1 MTTTFLHKFA
11 HHGNWNGFLDRLHT
25 HPEEALLQVSDKP
38 YLQRSDDDY
47 RAEDRFLYEVKGVAP
62 IHLVVTRQNPPVEVI
77 RMLVACSPR
86 STQLLTADIRCALHY
101 AMYTNKSAEIIR
113 ILVSAD
119 PETVSWRDFWKMN
132 ILHTIA
138 SFHCPK
144 NVLSIVLQ
152 IASSKTMN
160 HAIVCQDNQG
170 RTPLVIA
177 CEILSDISNTDFL
190 LLFQRSPKSLVHA
203 ALQTLCAAHRALFQ
217 VALAKKPV
225 PKKAITNDNPT
236 LFCNPIKTI
245 SFDHFWLWRP
255 VDHLSV
261 SRALYKSFILLGGN
275 MANIAKYPL
284 LHACINYDN
293 SSDTLLFPCFLSLNP
308 YYACQL
314 HDHSLPIHL
323 ACQLAQNTDSW
334 VKRLDALLRIYPQGA
349 SIEDGNNC
357 LPLEILLQKNQKS
370 WALIHCVLQCN
381 PAALARVALPEQF
394 YPILLER
401 LQHSPDGI
409 STIFSIFK
417 ETPTLIR
424 KVW

>member
-1 MTTTFLHKFA
+1 MATTFLHKFA

-38 YLQRSDDDY
+38 YLKRSDDDY
-47 RAEDRFLYEVKGVAP
+47 RAEDRLLYEVKGIAP

-77 RMLVACSPR
+77 RILIASSPR

-101 AMYTNKSAEIIR
+101 AMYTNKSAEIIQ

-119 PETVSWRDFWKMN
+119 PETVAWRDFWKMN

-152 IASSKTMN
+152 ITSSKTMS
-160 HAIVCQDNQG
+160 HAIACQDNQG
-170 RTPLVIA
+170 RAPLVIA
-177 CEILSDISNTDFL
+177 CELLSDISNSDFL

-203 ALQTLCAAHRALFQ
+203 ALQTLCASHRSLFQ
-217 VALAKKPV
+217 VALSKKPV
-225 PKKAITNDNPT
+225 PKKAITNDNPIK
-236 LFCNPIKTI
+236 FCNPVETI

-261 SRALYKSFILLGGN
+261 SRALYKSFLLLGGN
-275 MANIAKYPL
+275 LDDIATYPL
-284 LHACINYDN
+284 LHACINFDSN
-293 SSDTLLFPCFLSLNP
+293 SHTLLFPCFLSMNP

-314 HDHSLPIHL
+314 HNQSLPIHL
-323 ACQLAQNTDSW
+323 ACQLAQDTDSW
-334 VKRLDALLRIYPQGA
+334 KKRLDALLRIYPHGA
-349 SIEDGNNC
+349 SIQDGNNR
-357 LPLEILLQKNQKS
+357 LPLEIILQHDPTS
-370 WALIHCVLQCN
+370 WALVYRVLQYH
-381 PAALARVALPEQF
+381 PAALARVNLPEQY

-401 LQHSPDGI
+401 LQNTPDGI
-409 STIFSIFK
+409 STIFAILK
-417 ETPTLIR
+417 ETPTLIG
-424 KVW
+424 KVF